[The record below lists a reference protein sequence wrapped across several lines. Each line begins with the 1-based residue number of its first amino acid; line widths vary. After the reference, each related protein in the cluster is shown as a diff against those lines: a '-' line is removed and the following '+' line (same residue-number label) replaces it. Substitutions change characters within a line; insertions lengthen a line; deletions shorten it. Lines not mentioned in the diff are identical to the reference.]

1 MKGQIYYLHNHG
13 SYKKTGSPFHRRS
26 CPFPKHEGDTLSCN
40 KSMITVLFKNCNH
53 FSQDLYDQAI
63 DRLQIHMIECSC
75 GRKGCLIRY
84 GHYKRSVK
92 YMSGLI
98 LLSVQRVW
106 CKECKTSH
114 ALLPS
119 LLVPYSQIPLRD
131 QQEILLC
138 TLNGISPE
146 MVMER
151 NFLVDENHIK
161 HILRRFKKHWKE
173 RLASLHISLLEHLT
187 VPCLLSYSMQFLQIR
202 RTRNKLCT
210 LANIA

>member
-1 MKGQIYYLHNHG
+1 
-13 SYKKTGSPFHRRS
+13 
-26 CPFPKHEGDTLSCN
+26 
-40 KSMITVLFKNCNH
+40 MIEH
-53 FSQDLYDQAI
+53 
-63 DRLQIHMIECSC
+63 LQIHMMECSC

-84 GHYKRSVK
+84 GRYIRSVK
-92 YMSGLI
+92 YLSDLI

-131 QQEILLC
+131 QQEILAC
-138 TLNGISPE
+138 MEDGIIPE
-146 MVMER
+146 KVMER

-173 RLASLHISLLEHLT
+173 RLAALHLSILEHLT
-187 VPCLLSYSMQFLQIR
+187 IPCLNSYRMQFMQIR
-202 RTRNKLCT
+202 RTPNKLYALT
-210 LANIA
+210 NIP